1 MRKAAIIITI
11 FLAAISAL
19 NAQSSFSGTV
29 KDPEGQPIPGASV
42 RILGTFL
49 ATATDANGKYD
60 FKNLNQKEIEVEV
73 SSLGFLAQR
82 DRIILPAGAQK
93 DWKLQPQ
100 NYLSNEVE
108 IQATRAD
115 DKSAMAF
122 TTLGKEEVKNQNFG
136 QDIPFL
142 LATQPG
148 VVVNSDAGTGIGYTG
163 IRVRGSDPTRINVTV
178 NGIPMNDAESH
189 GLFWVNMP
197 DFASSVSSIQLQRG
211 VGTSTNGAGA
221 FGATLNL
228 QTNSF
233 SGKPYASY
241 TGSAGSFNT
250 LRHSFEAGT
259 GLVNGFTFDVRMS
272 KINSDGFID
281 RASSD
286 LKSFYLTG
294 AWYGKKS
301 SIRAN
306 VFSGREKTYQAWYG
320 VPQDSL
326 ATNPTYNPAGVYYD
340 AEGKE
345 LFYDNETDNYQQD
358 HYQLFFNH
366 EPRQNLQFN
375 VALHYT
381 RGRGYFEQYRQQDD
395 LSNYGAS
402 PLVFGAQTVIS
413 GTDTISVPGDT
424 ISTTDLIRQRWL
436 DNHFYGT
443 VFSAVWQVN
452 NKWRLI
458 FGGGANRYEGAHFG
472 DVTWAQFG
480 DALPRNTRYYD
491 NDAVKTD
498 VNVYLK
504 SNYEIVSNLNF
515 FADLQYRA
523 VNYDFLGF
531 NDLLQ
536 SVQQNVSLNFFNP
549 KAGLTWDVNDRHRFF
564 LSTSVANREPVRDD
578 FTQSSVNSRPLPERL
593 IDTELGYRFKQRVFK
608 AGVTAYFMDYTNQ
621 LVLTGQI
628 NDVGAYNRVNIANS
642 YRAGAEF
649 EWEWQ
654 VMSKLAFSGNFV
666 YSVNKIDAFTEF
678 VDDYD
683 TGLQQQIQ
691 YSNTNIAFS
700 PNVTSAATISWKPF
714 SFLRFDLVNR
724 YVGEQF
730 LDNTSSND
738 RKLDDFT
745 VTDFRLN
752 YNIKLKEGRAIEL
765 SYQLA
770 NVLDQLYAPNGYTF
784 SGLSG
789 GTRLNFNYLYPQAG
803 RNSMFML
810 RLTI

>member
-11 FLAAISAL
+11 FLTAVSAL
-19 NAQSSFSGTV
+19 NAQFTFSGTV

-60 FKNLNQKEIEVEV
+60 FKNLVTKEIDVEV
-73 SSLGFLAQR
+73 SSLGFLPQR
-82 DRIILPAGAQK
+82 DRIILSTGAQK

-100 NYLSNEVE
+100 SYLSNEVV

-122 TTLGKEEVKNQNFG
+122 TTLSKEEIKNQNFG

-142 LATQPG
+142 LSTQPG

-197 DFASSVSSIQLQRG
+197 DFASSVSSMQLQRG

-228 QTNSF
+228 QTNDF

-259 GLVNGFTFDVRMS
+259 GLVNGFTFDMRLS

-286 LKSFYLTG
+286 LKSFYLSG
-294 AWYGKKS
+294 AWYGKKT

-320 VPQDSL
+320 VPQDSI
-326 ATNPTYNPAGVYYD
+326 ATNPTYNPAGLYYSAD
-340 AEGKE
+340 GKE

-366 EPRQNLQFN
+366 EPSQNLQFN

-381 RGRGYFEQYRQQDD
+381 RGRGYYEQYRQQDD
-395 LSNYGAS
+395 LSDYGAS
-402 PLVFGAQTVIS
+402 PLVLGAQTLIS
-413 GTDTISVPGDT
+413 GNDTISVPGDT

-472 DVTWAQFG
+472 DVIWSQFG
-480 DALPRNTRYYD
+480 DALPRNTRYYE

-498 VNVYLK
+498 VNVYVK

-515 FADLQYRA
+515 FADLQYRS

-536 SVQQNVSLNFFNP
+536 SVQQQVPLNFFNP
-549 KAGLTWDVNDRHRFF
+549 KAGLTWDVNDRHRLF

-578 FTQSSVNSRPLPERL
+578 FTQSSITSRPLPERL
-593 IDTELGYRFKQRVFK
+593 VDTELGYRFKQRVFK

-666 YSVNKIDAFTEF
+666 YSVNKIDSLIEF

-683 TGLQQQIQ
+683 TGDQLQFQ
-691 YSNTNIAFS
+691 YTNTDIAFS
-700 PNVTSAATISWKPF
+700 PNITAAATISWKPF

-752 YNIKLKEGRAIEL
+752 YSIKLKEGRAIEL

-784 SGLSG
+784 SGFSG

>member
-1 MRKAAIIITI
+1 MRKAAIFITI
-11 FLAAISAL
+11 FLTAVSAL
-19 NAQSSFSGTV
+19 NAQFTFSGTV
-29 KDPEGQPIPGASV
+29 KDPGGQPIPGASV
-42 RILGTFL
+42 RIVGTFL
-49 ATATDANGKYD
+49 ATATDANGMYN
-60 FKNLNQKEIEVEV
+60 FNNLSQKEIVVEV
-73 SSLGFLAQR
+73 SSIGFLTQR
-82 DRIILPAGAQK
+82 DRFTLPDASKK
-93 DWKLQPQ
+93 DWKLEPQ
-100 NYLSNEVE
+100 NYLSNEVV

-115 DKSAMAF
+115 EKSAMAF
-122 TTLGKEEVKNQNFG
+122 TTLSKEEIKNQNFG

-142 LATQPG
+142 LSTQPG

-197 DFASSVSSIQLQRG
+197 DFASSVSSMQLQRG

-228 QTNSF
+228 QTNDF
-233 SGKPYASY
+233 KGKPYASY

-272 KINSDGFID
+272 KINSDGFIN

-286 LKSFYLTG
+286 LKSFYVTG
-294 AWYGKKS
+294 GWYGKKT

-306 VFSGREKTYQAWYG
+306 IFSGREKTYQAWYG
-320 VPQDSL
+320 VPQDSI
-326 ATNPTYNPAGVYYD
+326 ATNPTYNPAGLYYSAD
-340 AEGKE
+340 GKE

-366 EPRQNLQFN
+366 EPSQNLQFN

-381 RGRGYFEQYRQQDD
+381 RGRGYYEQYRQQDD
-395 LSNYGAS
+395 LSDYGAS
-402 PLVFGAQTVIS
+402 PLVYGAQTVIS
-413 GTDTISVPGDT
+413 GNDTIAVPGDT

-443 VFSAVWQVN
+443 VFSGIWQVN

-472 DVTWAQFG
+472 DVIWAQYG
-480 DALPRNTRYYD
+480 DALPRNTRYYE

-515 FADLQYRA
+515 FVDLQYRA

-536 SVQQNVSLNFFNP
+536 SVQQQVPLNFFNP
-549 KAGLTWDVNDRHRFF
+549 KAGLTWDVNNRHRFF

-593 IDTELGYRFKQRVFK
+593 VDTELGYRFNQRVFK
-608 AGVTAYFMDYTNQ
+608 AGVTAYFMDYSNQ

-628 NDVGAYNRVNIANS
+628 NDVGAYNRVNIASS

-666 YSVNKIDAFTEF
+666 YSVNKIDSFTEF

-683 TGLQQQIQ
+683 TGEQLQFQ
-691 YSNTNIAFS
+691 YTNTNIAFS
-700 PNVTSAATISWKPF
+700 PNITSAATISWKPF

-730 LDNTSSND
+730 LDNTSSKD
-738 RKLDDFT
+738 RKLDDFA

-752 YNIKLKEGRAIEL
+752 YSIKLKEGRAIEL

-784 SGLSG
+784 SGFSG

>member
-11 FLAAISAL
+11 FLAALSAL

-29 KDPEGQPIPGASV
+29 KDPNGQPIPGASV

-60 FKNLNQKEIEVEV
+60 FKNLNQKEIDVEV

-108 IQATRAD
+108 IQSTRAD

-122 TTLGKEEVKNQNFG
+122 TTLSKEEIKNQNFG

-197 DFASSVSSIQLQRG
+197 DFASSVSSMQLQRG

-259 GLVNGFTFDVRMS
+259 GLMNGFTFDVRMS

-326 ATNPTYNPAGVYYD
+326 ATNPTYNPAGVNYD
-340 AEGKE
+340 AEGNE
-345 LFYDNETDNYQQD
+345 QFYDNETDNYQQD

-395 LSNYGAS
+395 LENYGAS
-402 PLVFGAQTVIS
+402 PLVYGAQTVIS

-472 DVTWAQFG
+472 DVVWAQFG

-515 FADLQYRA
+515 FADLQYRT

-536 SVQQNVSLNFFNP
+536 SVQQDVALNFFNP
-549 KAGLTWDVNDRHRFF
+549 KAGLTWDVNDRHRLF

-593 IDTELGYRFKQRVFK
+593 VDTEFGYRFKQRTFK

-628 NDVGAYNRVNIANS
+628 NDVGAYNRVNIASS
-642 YRAGAEF
+642 YRAGAEL

-683 TGLQQQIQ
+683 TGAQQQIQ

-700 PNVTSAATISWKPF
+700 PNITSAATVSWKPF
-714 SFLRFDLVNR
+714 SFLRFDLINR

-730 LDNTSSND
+730 LDNTSSRD
-738 RKLDDFT
+738 RMLDDFT

-752 YNIKLKEGRAIEL
+752 YSIKLKEGRAIEL

>member
-11 FLAAISAL
+11 FLAALSAL

-49 ATATDANGKYD
+49 ATATDANGRYD
-60 FKNLNQKEIEVEV
+60 FKNLNQKEIDVEV

-122 TTLGKEEVKNQNFG
+122 TTLSKEEIKNQNFG

-197 DFASSVSSIQLQRG
+197 DFASSVSSMQLQRG

-345 LFYDNETDNYQQD
+345 QFYDNETDNYQQD

-402 PLVFGAQTVIS
+402 PLLFGAQTVIS

-498 VNVYLK
+498 VNV
-504 SNYEIVSNLNF
+504 
-515 FADLQYRA
+515 
-523 VNYDFLGF
+523 
-531 NDLLQ
+531 
-536 SVQQNVSLNFFNP
+536 
-549 KAGLTWDVNDRHRFF
+549 
-564 LSTSVANREPVRDD
+564 
-578 FTQSSVNSRPLPERL
+578 
-593 IDTELGYRFKQRVFK
+593 
-608 AGVTAYFMDYTNQ
+608 
-621 LVLTGQI
+621 
-628 NDVGAYNRVNIANS
+628 
-642 YRAGAEF
+642 
-649 EWEWQ
+649 
-654 VMSKLAFSGNFV
+654 
-666 YSVNKIDAFTEF
+666 
-678 VDDYD
+678 
-683 TGLQQQIQ
+683 
-691 YSNTNIAFS
+691 
-700 PNVTSAATISWKPF
+700 
-714 SFLRFDLVNR
+714 
-724 YVGEQF
+724 
-730 LDNTSSND
+730 
-738 RKLDDFT
+738 
-745 VTDFRLN
+745 
-752 YNIKLKEGRAIEL
+752 
-765 SYQLA
+765 
-770 NVLDQLYAPNGYTF
+770 
-784 SGLSG
+784 
-789 GTRLNFNYLYPQAG
+789 
-803 RNSMFML
+803 
-810 RLTI
+810 

>member
-1 MRKAAIIITI
+1 MRKAAIIITFI
-11 FLAAISAL
+11 LATISAL

-29 KDPEGQPIPGASV
+29 KDPEGKPISGASV

-49 ATATDANGKYD
+49 ATATDASGKYD
-60 FKNLNQKEIEVEV
+60 FKNLSQKEIDVEV

-82 DRIILPAGAQK
+82 DRIILPVGAQK

-122 TTLGKEEVKNQNFG
+122 TTLSKEEIKNQNFG

-142 LATQPG
+142 LSTQPG

-197 DFASSVSSIQLQRG
+197 DFASSVSSMQLQRG

-228 QTNSF
+228 QTNDF
-233 SGKPYASY
+233 KGKPYASY

-294 AWYGKKS
+294 GWYGKKT

-320 VPQDSL
+320 VPQDSV
-326 ATNPTYNPAGVYYD
+326 ATNPTYNFAGIYYSAD
-340 AEGKE
+340 GKE
-345 LFYDNETDNYQQD
+345 QFYDNETDNYQQD

-366 EPRQNLQFN
+366 EPRQNLQLN
-375 VALHYT
+375 VAFHYT
-381 RGRGYFEQYRQQDD
+381 RGRGYYEQYRQQDD
-395 LSNYGAS
+395 LGSYGAS

-413 GTDTISVPGDT
+413 GSDTIFVPGDT
-424 ISTTDLIRQRWL
+424 VSTTDLIRQRWL

-458 FGGGANRYEGAHFG
+458 FGGGANRYEGSHFG
-472 DVTWAQFG
+472 DVVWSQFG

-491 NDAVKTD
+491 NDAKKTD

-504 SNYEIVSNLNF
+504 SNYEIASNLNF

-531 NDLLQ
+531 NNLLE
-536 SVQQNVSLNFFNP
+536 SVQQQVPLNFFNP
-549 KAGLTWDVNDRHRFF
+549 KVGLTWDANNRHRFF

-578 FTQSSVNSRPLPERL
+578 YTQSSVTSRPKSEQLL
-593 IDTELGYRFKQRVFK
+593 DTEFGYRFKDSRFK
-608 AGVTAYFMDYTNQ
+608 AGVTIYAMDYKNQ

-628 NDVGAYNRVNIANS
+628 NDVGAYNRVNIASS
-642 YRAGAEF
+642 YRAGAEL

-683 TGLQQQIQ
+683 TGIQQQIQ

-700 PNVTSAATISWKPF
+700 PNITSAATISWKPF

-730 LDNTSSND
+730 LDNTSSSD
-738 RKLDDFT
+738 RKLDDFL

-752 YNIKLKEGRAIEL
+752 YSIKLKEGRAIEL

-770 NVLDQLYAPNGYTF
+770 NLLDQLYAPNGYTF

-810 RLTI
+810 RFTI